1 MDIIF
6 GKLISDQLKL
16 TTHRALRSG
25 IQHQHD
31 ITPLDPTPDD
41 AVTIHLTTAND
52 LPIESATLRYT
63 TDGSDPRDGDAKTAD
78 FALAD
83 TEWDTVVWDY
93 LARWQ
98 ASIPPQADD
107 TLVRYCI
114 SGRQSDGRVVHADF
128 PPSEER
134 TRHATMLHFGNIPAD
149 TPFAPTP
156 QNEAPLFC
164 YHVDRLRAPD
174 WIKGAVI
181 YHIFLDRFYPGD
193 AANWQS
199 NDDLKGVS
207 GGTLWGVRDKLDT
220 IAELGANCLWLSPCW
235 VSPSHHGYDIAD
247 YQRIEPRMGGEAAL
261 DAVVEAASKRGIR
274 VLLDLAANHISNDHP
289 IFSDAF
295 RSEDSPYR
303 PWFTFDERYP
313 HGYKSFFNVKTM
325 PEINLE
331 HPDACEW
338 MIANGEF
345 NLRRFGVDGY
355 RLDVA
360 AGPGQNFW
368 SQFRPRMR
376 AINSECV
383 LLGEIIDTPAYIRSY
398 TGRLDGCLDFSLV
411 EALRNRY
418 GWGSWDEGRMRAF
431 IDSHNRYF
439 EDADFVRPSFIDN
452 HDMDRFSLIADN
464 DSDKLKR
471 AVRMQMSMPNPP
483 IILYGTEVGL
493 RQRQSARGRTL
504 DVIREPMVWDERQ
517 DIDLLDF
524 YKRQINIRKDKKGR
538 GT

>member
-31 ITPLDPTPDD
+31 IRPQDPAPGDP
-41 AVTIHLTTAND
+41 VRIHLSSAND
-52 LPIESATLRYT
+52 LPIESAWLRYT
-63 TDGSDPRDGDAKTAD
+63 TDGSDPRHGDAERAD
-78 FALAD
+78 FALVH
-83 TEWDTVVWDY
+83 TVWDTVVWAY
-93 LARWQ
+93 LTRWL
-98 ASIPPQADD
+98 ATIPPQTDG

-114 SGRQSDGRVVHADF
+114 SGRGRDGKIVHADF
-128 PPSEER
+128 PPPEER

-149 TPFAPTP
+149 SPFAPTP
-156 QNEAPLFC
+156 QSEAPLFC

-174 WIKGAVI
+174 WIKDAVI
-181 YHIFLDRFYPGD
+181 YHIFLDRFYPGAGRD
-193 AANWQS
+193 WQQT
-199 NDDLKGVS
+199 DDLQGFF
-207 GGTLWGVRDKLDT
+207 GGTLWGVRDKLDY

-261 DAVVEAASKRGIR
+261 DAVVAAANQRGIR
-274 VLLDLAANHISNDHP
+274 ILLDLAANHVSNEHP
-289 IFSDAF
+289 IFIDAL

-303 PWFTFDERYP
+303 AWFTFGERYP

-331 HPDACEW
+331 RPDACEW

-376 AINSECV
+376 AINPECA
-383 LLGEIIDTPAYIRSY
+383 LLGEIIDTPDYLRSY
-398 TGRLDGCLDFSLV
+398 TGRLDGCLDFSLT
-411 EALRNRY
+411 EALRNTY
-418 GWGSWDEGRMRAF
+418 GWGSWDEGQLHAF
-431 IDSHNRYF
+431 LEGHDRYF
-439 EDADFVRPSFIDN
+439 EGDFVRPSFIDN
-452 HDMDRFSLIADN
+452 HDMDRFLLIANN
-464 DSDKLKR
+464 DSAALKR
-471 AVRMQMSMPNPP
+471 AAAAQLTMPNPP

-504 DVIREPMVWDERQ
+504 DVIREPMPWGEQQ
-517 DIDLLDF
+517 DRDLLEF
-524 YKRQINIRKDKKGR
+524 YKAAIKARKGEDS
-538 GT
+538 

>member
-25 IQHQHD
+25 IQHQHA
-31 ITPLDPTPDD
+31 ITPLDPAPEEPV
-41 AVTIHLTTAND
+41 AIHLTTAND
-52 LPIESATLRYT
+52 LPIESAWLRYT
-63 TDGSDPRDGDAKTAD
+63 TDGSDPRHE
-78 FALAD
+78 FAASVNFQRMRS
-83 TEWDTVVWDY
+83 EWDTVCWDY
-93 LARWQ
+93 LTHWQ
-98 ASIPPQADD
+98 AIIPPQAEG

-114 SGRQSDGRVVHADF
+114 SGRQNDGGIVHADF
-128 PPSEER
+128 PPPEER

-149 TPFAPTP
+149 TPFVPTP
-156 QNEAPLFC
+156 QSEAPLFC
-164 YHVDRLRAPD
+164 YHVDRLRTPD
-174 WIKGAVI
+174 WIKDAVI

-207 GGTLWGVRDKLDT
+207 GGTLWGVRDKLDY
-220 IAELGANCLWLSPCW
+220 IADLGANCLWLSPCW
-235 VSPSHHGYDIAD
+235 VSPTHHGYDIAD

-261 DAVVEAASKRGIR
+261 DAVMDGAKKRGIR
-274 VLLDLAANHISNDHP
+274 VLLDLAANHVSNEHP
-289 IFSDAF
+289 VFVDAF
-295 RSEDSPYR
+295 SSENSPYR
-303 PWFTFDERYP
+303 PWFTFGEQYP
-313 HGYKSFFNVKTM
+313 HGYKGFFNVKGM

-331 HPDACEW
+331 QPDACEW

-376 AINSECV
+376 AVNPECA
-383 LLGEIIDTPAYIRSY
+383 LLGEIVDTPEYIRSY
-398 TGRLDGCLDFSLV
+398 TGRLDGCLDFSLT
-411 EALRNRY
+411 EALRNTY

-439 EDADFVRPSFIDN
+439 EGDFVRPSFVDN
-452 HDMDRFSLIADN
+452 HDMDRFSLIAGD
-464 DSDKLKR
+464 DSDTLKG
-471 AVRMQMSMPNPP
+471 AAATQLNMPNPP

-493 RQRQSARGRTL
+493 RQRQSARERTL

-524 YKRQINIRKDKKGR
+524 YKQQIKDRKEKKGKSR
-538 GT
+538 

>member
-31 ITPLDPTPDD
+31 IRPLDPTPDD

-52 LPIESATLRYT
+52 LPIESAWLRYT
-63 TDGSDPRDGDAKTAD
+63 TDGSDPRHAEAKTVD
-78 FALAD
+78 FALERS
-83 TEWDTVVWDY
+83 EWDTVVWGY
-93 LARWQ
+93 LARWR
-98 ASIPPQADD
+98 ASIPPQVAG

-114 SGRQSDGRVVHADF
+114 GGRQGDGNVVYADF
-128 PPSEER
+128 PPTEER
-134 TRHATMLHFGNIPAD
+134 ARHATMLHFGNIPAD

-156 QNEAPLFC
+156 QSEAPLFC

-174 WIKGAVI
+174 WVKDAII
-181 YHIFLDRFYPGD
+181 YHIFLDRFCPGEGRD
-193 AANWQS
+193 WQQTS
-199 NDDLKGVS
+199 DLQAVC
-207 GGTLWGVRDKLDT
+207 GGTLWGVRDKLDY

-247 YQRIEPRMGGEAAL
+247 YQRIKPRLGGEAAL
-261 DAVVEAASKRGIR
+261 DAVVAAASKRGIR
-274 VLLDLAANHISNDHP
+274 VLLDLAANHVSNEHP
-289 IFSDAF
+289 IFIDA
-295 RSEDSPYR
+295 RSSENSPYR
-303 PWFTFDERYP
+303 SWFTFSERYP

-376 AINSECV
+376 ATKPECA
-383 LLGEIIDTPAYIRSY
+383 LLGEIIDTPAYLRSY
-398 TGRLDGCLDFSLV
+398 TGRLDGCLDFSLA
-411 EALRNRY
+411 EALRNTY
-418 GWGSWDEGRMRAF
+418 GWGSWDEGQMRAF
-431 IDSHNRYF
+431 VASHDRYF
-439 EDADFVRPSFIDN
+439 DADFARTSFIDN
-452 HDMDRFSLIADN
+452 HDMDRFLLIAGN
-464 DSDKLKR
+464 DSGALKR
-471 AVRMQMSMPNPP
+471 AATAQFNLPNPP

-493 RQRQSARGRTL
+493 RQHQSARGNTL
-504 DVIREPMVWDERQ
+504 DAIREPMLWDERQ
-517 DIDLLDF
+517 DRDLLEF
-524 YKRQINIRKDKKGR
+524 YKAAIQARKGNE
-538 GT
+538 T